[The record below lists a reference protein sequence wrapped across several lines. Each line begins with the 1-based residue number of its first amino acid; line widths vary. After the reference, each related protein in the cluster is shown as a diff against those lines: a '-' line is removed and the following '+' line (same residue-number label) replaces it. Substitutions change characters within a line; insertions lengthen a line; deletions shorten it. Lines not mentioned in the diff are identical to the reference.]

1 MKKKIIS
8 TLLAVLVIASVVAPS
23 ALAAQ
28 TFNTTLNFTQSFSGQ
43 TRNYRY
49 NHIRHLA
56 TASAPTAG
64 ATGENFSVA
73 LVRGSVEGVP
83 AVGFANV
90 PRNGAT
96 MVRFNNVGSGNYHF
110 RYTRSNDGIRIT
122 SNDVVLQ
129 SRSTAW

>member
-1 MKKKIIS
+1 MKKILS
-8 TLLAVLVIASVVAPS
+8 TLLALLVIAAVITPS
-23 ALAAQ
+23 ALATQ

-49 NHIRHLA
+49 NHIRHIA

-73 LVRGSVEGVP
+73 LVRGSVEGAP

-90 PRNGAT
+90 PRNGAS
-96 MVRFNNVGSGNYHF
+96 MVRFNSVGAGNYHF

-129 SRSTAW
+129 SRNISW